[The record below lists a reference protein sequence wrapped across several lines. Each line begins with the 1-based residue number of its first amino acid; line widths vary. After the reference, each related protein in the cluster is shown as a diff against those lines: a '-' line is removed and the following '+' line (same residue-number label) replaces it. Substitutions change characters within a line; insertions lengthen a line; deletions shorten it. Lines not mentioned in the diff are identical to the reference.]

1 MFQNNQKP
9 YTHREGNISRD
20 REREKKQD
28 KKTGKIGKNITNVF
42 LYFIFAVNLVYFF
55 EKKKNLEVRLFLVQ
69 YIPVIVC
76 PPSALPDFLC
86 LVFTI
91 LNRMSISSEGN
102 FYYFSF

>member
-55 EKKKNLEVRLFLVQ
+55 EKKK
-69 YIPVIVC
+69 P
-76 PPSALPDFLC
+76 
-86 LVFTI
+86 
-91 LNRMSISSEGN
+91 
-102 FYYFSF
+102 

>member
-42 LYFIFAVNLVYFF
+42 LYFIFSVNLVYFF
-55 EKKKNLEVRLFLVQ
+55 EKTIEVSLFLLQ
-69 YIPVIVC
+69 YVLVIVC
-76 PPSALPDFLC
+76 PPSTRPDFLHPC
-86 LVFTI
+86 PSGSLFSVYNI
-91 LNRMSISSEGN
+91 EENV
-102 FYYFSF
+102 YF